1 MKYLLFTST
10 FLLQLAFSASASTIA
25 EKLSAVA
32 ECKADIKA
40 AIEAKGVTVGDA
52 PLADYAAKI
61 LAIPTGGGSVGPWF
75 RWTYVAKYTAQGSLD
90 ITQVALSRLAL
101 YDADDTCVNL
111 DLVAGSSETALAP
124 GQFWQTSGQADA
136 KNVFNTGRTDA
147 STDKW
152 IHTGPD
158 LPQTWVMR
166 LPSDSAA
173 TVVKYNLAIA
183 GASAGTIS
191 LLGRYPSSWTLETS
205 TDGAD
210 WRVIDSQSDVT
221 PPSVTGG
228 WYAGGGTGS
237 VPTTFYWF

>member
-1 MKYLLFTST
+1 MKHLILALFT
-10 FLLQLAFSASASTIA
+10 FSFSLCALSSATIA

-32 ECKADIKA
+32 DCKADIKA

-111 DLVAGSSETALAP
+111 DLVAGSSATALAP

-152 IHTGPD
+152 IHNGPD

-205 TDGAD
+205 TDGTD

-228 WYAGGGTGS
+228 WYAGGGAAVT
-237 VPTTFYWF
+237 PTAFYWF